1 MSDWMKRLDSETL
14 ESSRTEVPTPWG
26 ERLGHSS
33 RAQQACPCLAGG
45 HSDASLKGTFPGL
58 AGDTWLQHAPP
69 APRWLAPAPGP
80 ATPEEEGTADGWP
93 SGHIGG
99 CLGRRPL
106 PSSHQSMWYIL
117 FLSAQNCQWWRGA
130 GVAPGWTCLL
140 PDFSSGPPGVC
151 WVCLWPPDSAW
162 TGLCRGQEEC
172 DQGDKDPAGGL

>member
-14 ESSRTEVPTPWG
+14 ESSRTEMPTPWG

-33 RAQQACPCLAGG
+33 RAQQACPCLAGWAFG
-45 HSDASLKGTFPGL
+45 HLPQRNIPRLGRRHLAPTCSTSSKVACPGTRPGHPRGG
-58 AGDTWLQHAPP
+58 GDC
-69 APRWLAPAPGP
+69 RWLAIW
-80 ATPEEEGTADGWP
+80 TL
-93 SGHIGG
+93 GG
-99 CLGRRPL
+99 CPGRRPL

-117 FLSAQNCQWWRGA
+117 FLSAQNCQWWQ
-130 GVAPGWTCLL
+130 GVGGAPGWTCLL

-172 DQGDKDPAGGL
+172 DQGDKDQAGGL